1 MNISR
6 DLMIQPMFSTALM
19 VVLFVVLKYYT
30 DETFL
35 IVLAWLFSLICIL
48 LLFLLALQ
56 KENIKSLVEEFNE
69 YSNCT

>member
-6 DLMIQPMFSTALM
+6 DLMIQPMFSTTLM

-69 YSNCT
+69 Y